1 MSPNRN
7 LTIIGTVAAAAAVA
21 AVTGAP
27 SHASA
32 DTFTP
37 YKGQATANLNV
48 RSTPSTDQQ
57 QIGMLKKN
65 QTFDVIGIDKKSEK
79 GNWLK
84 IKYEGKTAYVDG
96 YYVTHATTT
105 TPHMPTLSVQSVG
118 NYQAMTTENLN
129 VRLLPSLKGTVLT
142 TLKKGTTV
150 TVTGKTTDGWLQIK
164 YRDGSAYVSA
174 DFIKTAGTSSVN
186 NSTVRATVYTGTTT
200 DNLNV
205 RQGSST
211 STKVLTTLKKGS
223 SVEVVGT
230 SGSWLKIKY
239 NGGTAYVSGSY
250 VKKAGSSS
258 TGMGSSNAPVLYT
271 GTTTDNL
278 NVRQG
283 ASTSTKVL
291 TTLKKGSSVEVV
303 GTSGSWLKIKYNGGT
318 AYVSGS
324 YVKKAGSS
332 STGTGSSNAPVLYT
346 GTTTDN
352 LNVRQGSSTS
362 TKVLT
367 TLKKG
372 SSVEV
377 VGTSGNWLKIKYN
390 GGTAYVSESY
400 VKKAG
405 SSSTGTG
412 SSNAPVLY
420 TGTTTDN
427 LNVRQ
432 GSSTATKVLTTLKKG
447 SSVEVVG
454 TSGSWLK
461 INYNGGT
468 AYVSESYVKKAGS
481 SSTGTGSSNAP
492 VLYTGTTTDNLNV
505 RQGSSTAA
513 KVLTTL
519 KKGSSVEVVGTSGSW
534 LKINYNGGTAYVS
547 GSYVSKPGSE
557 GTTDGNSDSSSG
569 SSSETKKMGLITT
582 GVNFRQGAGTSYQ
595 TYGVLNAGTL
605 VEILADAPEG
615 WVKVSYNGKDGYIY
629 GQYVKDETTTT
640 IKEGNA
646 AYVTTKYPI
655 SFGQAL
661 AKEQKVNGSSSLAY
675 YLNPKNFTKSSI
687 EYYQFLQISS
697 LANLSLNDVNA
708 MLSGKG
714 ILSGQGAAFIQAA
727 KDYKVNEVYLVSHAL
742 LETGNGVSIL
752 ANGQNYNGVKV
763 YNMFGIGAYDGSANK
778 SGAAYA
784 YKHGWTSPAKA
795 IEGGAEWIAANYI
808 YNSTYRQDTLYKMRW
823 NPDALIMGSAAHQYA
838 TDVGW
843 AVKQT
848 QNFEK
853 MYAILSK
860 YNLVFDV
867 PEYAN

>member
-432 GSSTATKVLTTLKKG
+432 GSSTA
-447 SSVEVVG
+447 
-454 TSGSWLK
+454 
-461 INYNGGT
+461 
-468 AYVSESYVKKAGS
+468 
-481 SSTGTGSSNAP
+481 
-492 VLYTGTTTDNLNV
+492 
-505 RQGSSTAA
+505 A